1 MNDIIHIRVRGY
13 HIDFFGHV
21 NNARYLE
28 FLEEA
33 RWRFFEEPG
42 GAIGFSRLGLD
53 FVVANINIHYR
64 RPAVMGNLLEIQ
76 TRLKEI
82 RRSSAVLH
90 QAIRLEGE
98 PSTVSEADVTFVF
111 LDAASGRVQPISGEA
126 LTLLKRLP
134 GGADAVLGR

>member
-1 MNDIIHIRVRGY
+1 MNDITHIRVRGY

-33 RWRFFEEPG
+33 RWRFFEDPV
-42 GAIGFSRLGLD
+42 GAIAFSRLGLD

-64 RPAVMGNLLEIQ
+64 RPAVVGDLLEIR

-90 QAIRLEGE
+90 QMIRLEGE
-98 PSTVSEADVTFVF
+98 PSTVSEADVTFVL
-111 LDAASGRVQPISGEA
+111 LDAGSGHVRPISDEA
-126 LTLLKRLP
+126 LALLKRLP
-134 GGADAVLGR
+134 GGADSAGAR

>member
-1 MNDIIHIRVRGY
+1 MSERTQIRVRGY

-42 GAIGFSRLGLD
+42 GAIGFTRLKLD
-53 FVVANINIHYR
+53 FVVANINISYR
-64 RPAVMGNLLEIQ
+64 HPAVMGDLLEIQ
-76 TRLKEI
+76 TRISEI

-90 QAIRLEGE
+90 QAVRRIGQARM
-98 PSTVSEADVTFVF
+98 VAEADVTFVF
-111 LDAASGRVQPISGEA
+111 LDAESGHVRPICGEVLA
-126 LTLLKRLP
+126 LLEGLP
-134 GGADAVLGR
+134 GGAEAKGV